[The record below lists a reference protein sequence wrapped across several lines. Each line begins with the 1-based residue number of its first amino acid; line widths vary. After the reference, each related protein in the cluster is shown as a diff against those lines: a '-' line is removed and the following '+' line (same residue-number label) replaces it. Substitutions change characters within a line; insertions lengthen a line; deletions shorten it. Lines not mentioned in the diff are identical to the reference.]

1 MFISTPL
8 VKFTGGV
15 FYFMEVLDMIV
26 ILKNNPDKMQLNNLI
41 SWLKSIGLDI
51 HFSQGES
58 TTIMG
63 LVGDTASVDIDLLN
77 ALEIVEAVKRVQE
90 PYKNANR
97 KFHPEDTVIEI
108 APGVKIG
115 GGHFQVIAGPCSVES
130 EEQVTEVAQGV
141 KEAGAKLYRGGAFKP
156 RTSPYSF
163 QGMRD
168 EGIKLLLKAKEQSGL
183 PIVTEVMDISH
194 LPLFENVDVI
204 QVGARNMQNFELL
217 KELGRMNKPILLKR
231 GLSNTLQELL
241 MSAEYIMAGG
251 NDKVILCERGIRT
264 FETATRNTLDLAS
277 IPLLKTMTH
286 LPIIV
291 DPSHATGIAHL
302 VKPMAMAAT
311 AAGADGLMIE
321 VHNNPA
327 KALCDG
333 AQSLTPA
340 AFADV
345 MEAVNLIR
353 PHAFKG

>member
-1 MFISTPL
+1 
-8 VKFTGGV
+8 
-15 FYFMEVLDMIV
+15 MIV
-26 ILKNNPDKMQLNNLI
+26 VLKDNPDKKQLDNLVA
-41 SWLKSIGLDI
+41 WLESMGLGI
-51 HFSQGES
+51 HMSEGQS
-58 TTIMG
+58 STIMG
-63 LVGDTASVDIDLLN
+63 LIGDTSAVDIDLIN
-77 ALEIVEAVKRVQE
+77 ALDIVETVKRVQE
-90 PYKNANR
+90 PYKNVNR
-97 KFHPEDTVIEI
+97 KFHPNDTVVEI

-115 GGHFQVIAGPCSVES
+115 GGNFQVIAGPCSVES
-130 EEQVTEVAQGV
+130 EEQVCEVAKGV
-141 KEAGAKLYRGGAFKP
+141 KAAGAKLYRGGAFKP
-156 RTSPYSF
+156 RTSPYAF

-168 EGIKLLLKAKEQSGL
+168 EGIKLLMKAKEQSGL

-217 KELGRMNKPILLKR
+217 KELGHLDKPILLKR
-231 GLSNTLQELL
+231 GLSSTLQELL

-251 NDKVILCERGIRT
+251 NEKVILCERGIRT

-286 LPIIV
+286 LPVIV

-327 KALCDG
+327 AALCDG
-333 AQSLTPA
+333 AQSLTPE

-345 MEAVNLIR
+345 MEAVNAIR
-353 PHAFKG
+353 PLAYRG

>member
-1 MFISTPL
+1 
-8 VKFTGGV
+8 
-15 FYFMEVLDMIV
+15 MIV
-26 ILKNNPDKMQLNNLI
+26 VLKNNPDQKQLDNLI
-41 SWLKSIGLDI
+41 AWLKSMNLDI
-51 HFSQGES
+51 HMSQGKS
-58 TTIMG
+58 TKIMG
-63 LVGDTASVDIDLLN
+63 LVGDTGAVDMDLIE
-77 ALEIVEAVKRVQE
+77 ALDIVETVKRVQE

-115 GGHFQVIAGPCSVES
+115 GGNFQVIAGPCSVES
-130 EEQVTEVAQGV
+130 EEQVSEVANAV
-141 KEAGAKLYRGGAFKP
+141 KAAGAGLYRGGAFKP
-156 RTSPYSF
+156 RTSPYAF

-194 LPLFENVDVI
+194 LHLFENVDVI

-217 KELGRMNKPILLKR
+217 KELGKLDKPILLKR
-231 GLSNTLQELL
+231 GLSSTLQELL

-251 NDKVILCERGIRT
+251 NEKIILCERGIRT

-286 LPIIV
+286 LPIVV

-333 AQSLTPA
+333 PQSLTPS

-345 MEAVNLIR
+345 MDAVNLIR
-353 PHAFKG
+353 PVSFKG

>member
-1 MFISTPL
+1 
-8 VKFTGGV
+8 
-15 FYFMEVLDMIV
+15 MIV
-26 ILKNNPDKMQLNNLI
+26 ILKDNPDQKQLDNLI
-41 SWLKSIGLDI
+41 SWLKSMNLDI
-51 HFSQGES
+51 HRSEGSS
-58 TTIMG
+58 TTILG
-63 LVGDTASVDIDLLN
+63 LIGDTASVDIDLIK
-77 ALEIVEAVKRVQE
+77 ALDIVETVKRVQE

-97 KFHPEDTVIEI
+97 KFHPEDTVVEI
-108 APGVKIG
+108 TPDVKIG
-115 GGHFQVIAGPCSVES
+115 GGDFQVIAGPCSVES
-130 EEQVTEVAQGV
+130 EEQVCEVAYDV
-141 KEAGAKLYRGGAFKP
+141 KAAGAGLYRGGAFKP
-156 RTSPYSF
+156 RTSPYTF

-168 EGIKLLLKAKEQSGL
+168 EGIKLLLEAKKQSGL
-183 PIVTEVMDISH
+183 PIVTEIMDISH

-217 KELGRMNKPILLKR
+217 KELGHTDKPILLKR
-231 GLSNTLQELL
+231 GLSSTLKELL

-251 NDKVILCERGIRT
+251 NSRIILCERGIRT

-291 DPSHATGIAHL
+291 DPSHATGIAGL

-327 KALCDG
+327 AALCDG

-340 AFADV
+340 AFKDV
-345 MEAVNLIR
+345 MDAVNAIR
-353 PHAFKG
+353 PLAYKG

>member
-8 VKFTGGV
+8 VEFTNGV
-15 FYFMEVLDMIV
+15 FYLYGGAKMIV
-26 ILKNNPDKMQLNNLI
+26 ILKNNPDEMQLQNLI
-41 SWLKSIGLDI
+41 SWLKSMGLDI
-51 HFSQGES
+51 HFSQGKS

-77 ALEIVEAVKRVQE
+77 ALEIVETVKRVQE

-97 KFHPEDTVIEI
+97 KFHPEDTVVEI

-115 GGHFQVIAGPCSVES
+115 GGNFQVIAGPCSVES
-130 EEQVTEVAQGV
+130 ESQVTEVALDV
-141 KEAGAKLYRGGAFKP
+141 KAAGAGLYRGGAFKP
-156 RTSPYSF
+156 RTSPYAF
-163 QGMRD
+163 QGMRE
-168 EGIKLLLKAKEQSGL
+168 EGLKLLLRAKEQSGL
-183 PIVTEVMDISH
+183 PIVTEVMDLSH
-194 LPLFENVDVI
+194 LHLFENVDVI

-217 KELGRMNKPILLKR
+217 KELGHLRKPILLKR

-251 NDKVILCERGIRT
+251 NENVILCERGIRT
-264 FETATRNTLDLAS
+264 FETATRNTLDLAA

-286 LPIIV
+286 LPIVV

-321 VHNNPA
+321 VHNNPS

-340 AFADV
+340 QFADV
-345 MEAVNLIR
+345 MDAVNLIR
-353 PHAFKG
+353 PVSFKG